1 MMKDAARDLKK
12 LVGYKNN
19 IPYEELITV
28 RYPEEELEYLKNALS
43 SCEKMDLA

>member
-12 LVGYKNN
+12 LIGYKNN